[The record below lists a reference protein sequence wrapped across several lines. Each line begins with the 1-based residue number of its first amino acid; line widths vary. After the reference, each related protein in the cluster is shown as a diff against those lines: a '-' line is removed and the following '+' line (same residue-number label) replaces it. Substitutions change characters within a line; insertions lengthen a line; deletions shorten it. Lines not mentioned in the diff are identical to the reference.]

1 MRATLATSGPQ
12 LRTLRS
18 TSKAT
23 SPTFLIIPRTGILV
37 QAVLIAA
44 TLYTGILVQGCK
56 ETVQIRY
63 QFDEAKPL
71 HYDLRAEASVSPDIA
86 FNAQGE
92 AIWRCL
98 KQEPGG
104 FSLEITLRD
113 LVVTSAQTPTP
124 IYQPFEEPSSET
136 QATVRFRM
144 SEQGDISVTDQEA
157 GDYDASP
164 ARMIIE
170 ALLDAVPRLPASP
183 IRKNDSWAAQSRE
196 VATQFPEQEGVPMLV
211 RYECVVEEV
220 PVRFGGVVISLS
232 SSFES
237 ESPTKES
244 DTRTGEPPSTHTEAI
259 SGHGKGRIVFSPQD
273 GTIKSFVHET
283 WATVVRPQPQNGA
296 KESVRR
302 TTHRMKLALDLIE
315 QPDAAK

>member
-1 MRATLATSGPQ
+1 M
-12 LRTLRS
+12 
-18 TSKAT
+18 
-23 SPTFLIIPRTGILV
+23 
-37 QAVLIAA
+37 LIATA
-44 TLYTGILVQGCK
+44 LYTGIFVQGCK

-63 QFDEAKPL
+63 QFNEAKPL
-71 HYDLRAEASVSPDIA
+71 YYDLRAEATFSPDIT
-86 FNAQGE
+86 FNARGV

-113 LVVTSAQTPTP
+113 LVVTKDQTPTP

-136 QATVRFRM
+136 QATIRFRM

-196 VATQFPEQEGVPMLV
+196 VATQFPEQEGGAMLV

-220 PVRFGGVVISLS
+220 PIQFGGVVLSLS

-237 ESPTKES
+237 ESGANGSDTRES
-244 DTRTGEPPSTHTEAI
+244 DTRESGSRAWEPPI
-259 SGHGKGRIVFSPQD
+259 SGHGKGRIVLSPQD
-273 GTIKSFVHET
+273 GTIRSFVHET

-296 KESVRR
+296 KDSVRR
-302 TTHRMKLALDLIE
+302 TTHRMKIALDLIE